1 MRLLTTVI
9 YTDKLDQVRAFYEQ
23 YFHQLTADGSDAHAY
38 NLKPF
43 AEAHISWVDA
53 SWARQPV
60 TIGAVLRISLP
71 YTLIEHAA
79 LVEKGLDCG
88 QLIVEQWGAASGGQV
103 QYFVVT
109 DPSGSKILFYEDHFG
124 EDKQLMT
131 TGDGTGTRE
140 VQKGQ
145 KAAHES

>member
-23 YFHQLTADGSDAHAY
+23 YFHQLAADGSDAHAY

-43 AEAHISWVDA
+43 AEAHISWVD
-53 SWARQPV
+53 STWANQPV
-60 TIGAVLRISLP
+60 TVGAVVRITLP

-79 LVEKGLDCG
+79 LVEKGLDCD

-109 DPSGSKILFYEDHFG
+109 DPSGTKILFYEDHFG
-124 EDKQLMT
+124 EEKQLMT
-131 TGDGTGTRE
+131 TGDGTGTRQ
-140 VQKGQ
+140 VQKN
-145 KAAHES
+145 AHEA